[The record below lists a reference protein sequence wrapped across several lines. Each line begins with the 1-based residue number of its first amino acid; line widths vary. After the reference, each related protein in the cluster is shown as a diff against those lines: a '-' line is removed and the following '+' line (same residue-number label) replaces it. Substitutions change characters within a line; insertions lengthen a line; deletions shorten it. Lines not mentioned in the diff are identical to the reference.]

1 MLVLVGGT
9 LMVIMTSSHTMK
21 LEQCVGEGLRVLEN
35 LKPEQQLKD
44 NMYGVFVFVFFNFF

>member
-44 NMYGVFVFVFFNFF
+44 NYVWCFCFCFF